1 MGRAGD
7 VEGEGETELP
17 ASTAEWV
24 ESALGKRARIVSVA
38 SCSGGDASLV
48 HRVVLRSPD
57 REVILKRF
65 FRRDWLAR
73 QPEVVAQEADALE
86 FVAPLAL
93 PTPGLLA
100 VDAQGERADHPALLM
115 SALPG
120 HVALPRDPDPGMAE
134 RLARPLAVL
143 AAFRPSGMD
152 RLRPYRRFQALDG
165 FAPPSW
171 SAVPGRWTEA
181 RDCLLGP
188 APPFEPSVV
197 HRDYHP
203 TNLLWRG
210 AELTGVLDWTEAC
223 IGPAELDLAHCRL
236 NLVQLYGVEFADL
249 FREHWIAALGRREPP
264 HPYWDLWSLLDWD
277 AGSEL
282 YQGWAALGATWLT
295 LDRARRRLDAYVV
308 KVLER
313 LSKVERT
320 GNDARR

>member
-1 MGRAGD
+1 MRPVGRAGVLGED
-7 VEGEGETELP
+7 GATQLPKATADWVEG
-17 ASTAEWV
+17 S
-24 ESALGKRARIVSVA
+24 LGPRTRIVSVA
-38 SCSGGDASLV
+38 PCSGGEATLV
-48 HRVVLRSPD
+48 HRVVLRAPD

-65 FRRDWLAR
+65 FRRDWLRR
-73 QPEVVAQEADALE
+73 QPEVVAQEADALD

-93 PTPGLLA
+93 PTPALVA
-100 VDAQGERADHPALLM
+100 VDPRGERADHPALLM

-120 HVALPRDPDPGMAE
+120 RVALPRAPDSEMAE

-143 AAFRPSGMD
+143 AAFRPPGMD
-152 RLRPYRRFQALDG
+152 RLRPYRRFHSLDA

-171 SAVPGRWTEA
+171 SSVPERWAQA
-181 RDCLLGP
+181 RDCLRGP

-203 TNLLWRG
+203 TNLLWHG
-210 AELTGVLDWTEAC
+210 SELSGVLDWTEAC

-249 FREHWIAALGRREPP
+249 FRDHWVAALGRRGPA

-282 YQGWAALGATWLT
+282 YGGWAELGATWLT
-295 LDRARRRLDAYVV
+295 LDRVRRRLDTYVV

-313 LSKVERT
+313 LSKAEC
-320 GNDARR
+320 